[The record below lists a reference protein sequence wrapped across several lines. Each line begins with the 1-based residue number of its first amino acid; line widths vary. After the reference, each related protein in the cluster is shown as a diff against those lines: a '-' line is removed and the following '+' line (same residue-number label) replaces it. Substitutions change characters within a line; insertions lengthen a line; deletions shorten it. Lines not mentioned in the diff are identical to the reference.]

1 MKIYRTIFQRPSAA
15 VAFPSMIDGEL
26 AAHIQETFTQCDP
39 IRLVAMTSE
48 ISQDLL
54 TLIISRTFATE
65 ADAVAF
71 SQDAQFVAWQESQS
85 AGLAAAGILRESV
98 LLDVEA

>member
-39 IRLVAMTSE
+39 IRLVGMTTE

-54 TLIISRTFATE
+54 TLIITRTFATAE
-65 ADAVAF
+65 DAVAF
-71 SQDAQFVAWQESQS
+71 SQDPQFVAWQESQV
-85 AGLAAAGILRESV
+85 ADMIATGTVRENT